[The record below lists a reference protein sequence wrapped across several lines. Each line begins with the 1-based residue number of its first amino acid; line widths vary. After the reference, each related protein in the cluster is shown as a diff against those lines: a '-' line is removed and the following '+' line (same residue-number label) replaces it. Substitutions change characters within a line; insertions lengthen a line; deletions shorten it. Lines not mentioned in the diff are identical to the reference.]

1 MLSLYL
7 GSVVFGGVLL
17 AASAIGGHG
26 DGDAGGTDH
35 GGGATNGH
43 AAGDAHAN
51 DQSAAHQGTRLPF
64 FSLRFW
70 AFATA
75 FFGFAG
81 GALTLV
87 GGLGAVTP
95 LVAGA
100 VGLGC
105 GGLSARV
112 LGRLGQRPLGL
123 VASADAH
130 VGRDGRVLLPIGP
143 GQRGKIR
150 LSIAGVSTD
159 LVAETDGPNPL
170 RPGDNALVVGLRDN
184 VALVEPN
191 PAGPREEKKS

>member
-26 DGDAGGTDH
+26 DGDANGTDH
-35 GGGATNGH
+35 GGDGTNGH
-43 AAGDAHAN
+43 AAGDGSAHDAT
-51 DQSAAHQGTRLPF
+51 AAHQGARLPF

-75 FFGFAG
+75 FFGLAG
-81 GALTLV
+81 GALTVV
-87 GGLGAVTP
+87 GGLGALTP

-123 VASADAH
+123 IASADAH
-130 VGRDGRVLLPIGP
+130 VGREGRVLLPVGP

-159 LVAETDGPNPL
+159 LVAETDGANAL
-170 RPGDNALVVGLRDN
+170 RPGESALVVGLRDN

-191 PAGPREEKKS
+191 PAGQREENKS